1 MFWGIMTLGAWI
13 EIFMLCFQ
21 YWQSS
26 DCLRSKHGL
35 KCVQAML
42 SVLVD
47 RCLLGVRGV
56 D

>member
-1 MFWGIMTLGAWI
+1 MTLGAWI
-13 EIFMLCFQ
+13 EILKPCFQ

-47 RCLLGVRGV
+47 RCLPGVRGV